1 MNRDKIKCYIY
12 TCVSTAIQ
20 VDGYSLDAQRETMR
34 KYADFQNMEIVREYS
49 DEGHSG
55 KNIRGR
61 QELVRMLNDIE
72 DGKDEVS
79 FVLVRAQILDLKKSS
94 ISADSIYE
102 FLLHFDE
109 IYRECTDAEKKKFM
123 QSFVDR
129 IELYPERRKDGNW
142 IKNILFNF
150 SIPVVRDD
158 EEIARIGG
166 ISMENSTLS
175 NVDSPLEKLPTHE
188 TVVLLSHE

>member
-1 MNRDKIKCYIY
+1 MEQ
-12 TCVSTAIQ
+12 AIT
-20 VDGYSLDAQRETMR
+20 E
-34 KYADFQNMEIVREYS
+34 
-49 DEGHSG
+49 
-55 KNIRGR
+55 
-61 QELVRMLNDIE
+61 
-72 DGKDEVS
+72 
-79 FVLVRAQILDLKKSS
+79 VRAQILDLKKSS

-150 SIPVVRDD
+150 SIPVVREDD
-158 EEIARIGG
+158 ELARIGG

-175 NVDSPLEKLPTHE
+175 NVDLPLEKLPTHE
-188 TVVLLSHE
+188 TVCLLSKLSEAKHHIEVKVDMDELDLTSAEAKATYKEIKEWV